1 MGLSRF
7 VAKQLLKT
15 GFARRAVQ
23 ECADLRVFRQK
34 PSGRVLA
41 GLISIGVSYVAC
53 WPVISGLGVFAI
65 YIGQPLLIV
74 IGGPVIWTA
83 THFLCMFGMYLAGA
97 DHSKA
102 LIKYLV
108 RIFVERHV
116 PDKLPEQNL
125 YS

>member
-7 VAKQLLKT
+7 VAKQLVKT

-23 ECADLRVFRQK
+23 ECADLRIFRQK
-34 PSGRVLA
+34 PSGKVLV

-53 WPVISGLGVFAI
+53 WPVISGLGVFAV

-83 THFLCMFGMYLAGA
+83 NHFLCTLGMYLAGA

-102 LIKYLV
+102 LVRYLV
-108 RIFVERHV
+108 RVFVERHV
-116 PDKLPEQNL
+116 PDMLPGQNI

>member
-7 VAKQLLKT
+7 LAKQLVKT
-15 GFARRAVQ
+15 GFARRAVR
-23 ECADLRVFRQK
+23 ECADLRIFRQK

-41 GLISIGVSYVAC
+41 GLISIAVSYVAC

-125 YS
+125 NS